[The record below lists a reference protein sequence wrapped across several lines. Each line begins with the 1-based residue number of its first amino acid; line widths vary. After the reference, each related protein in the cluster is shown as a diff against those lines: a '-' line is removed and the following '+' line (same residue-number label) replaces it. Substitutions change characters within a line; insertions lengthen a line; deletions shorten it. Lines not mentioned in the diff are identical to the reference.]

1 MGLDIDLVKK
11 GWFTRD
17 KVNFEETS
25 ETVYDCNITHN
36 LGEMAGEAGI
46 YEALW
51 RPYRLAADYT
61 DFGDDYDAEMEF
73 AGKQTIVALDII
85 PHIRIGLLR
94 LKSNP
99 DHYKKFNSPNGWG
112 TYEHFVPFVENYL
125 NALLENPHAIV
136 QVSR

>member
-1 MGLDIDLVKK
+1 MGLSIYLVKK

-17 KVNFEETS
+17 KVNFEEMS
-25 ETVYDCNITHN
+25 ETVYDCSITHN
-36 LGEMAGEAGI
+36 LGEMANEAGI

-51 RPYRLAADYT
+51 RPYRLADYYT

-73 AGKQTIVALDII
+73 EEKQTIIALDIT

-94 LKSNP
+94 LKGNP
-99 DHYKKFNSPNGWG
+99 DQYEKFDSPNGWG
-112 TYEHFVPFVENYL
+112 TYEHFVPFVEEYF
-125 NALLENPHAIV
+125 NALLENPNAIV